1 VGGSGLLSGLP
12 SGTRRWHREAT
23 IIGPYDYFDIDV
35 AERIATVTINR
46 PSARNALTA
55 AMRRDFAA
63 LFEALDES
71 EDVDVVVLTGADPAF
86 CSGVDLKDRLADG
99 TVPPRVEPNPAAVL
113 RTMRLPVIAAVNGAC
128 VTGGLE
134 MALSCSFAIAS
145 DRARF
150 GDTHAKVG
158 ILPGWGLSALLPAAV
173 GLWRARELSFTGRIL
188 DAQDAAAYGLVNRVV
203 PHETLLGEARHAATG
218 VTGCHQG
225 AVRALVSLYESARGL
240 PFGEALQRE
249 RAAADAWRTD
259 PQAAAARFG
268 QLTDRQQKESR

>member
-1 VGGSGLLSGLP
+1 VP
-12 SGTRRWHREAT
+12 QHE
-23 IIGPYDYFDIDV
+23 YFDV
-35 AERIATVTINR
+35 GVGERIATVTINR
-46 PSARNALTA
+46 PEARNALTA
-55 AMRRDFAA
+55 AMRRDFGVLMAA
-63 LFEALDES
+63 LGEDDE
-71 EDVDVVVLTGADPAF
+71 VDVVVLTGADPAF

-113 RTMRLPVIAAVNGAC
+113 RSMPIPVIAAVNGAC

-134 MALSCSFAIAS
+134 MALSCSFVLAS

-173 GLWRARELSFTGRIL
+173 GLSRARELSFTGRL
-188 DAQDAAAYGLVNRVV
+188 VDAQQAAAYGLVNRVV
-203 PHETLLGEARHAATG
+203 SHPMLLSEAREAAAA
-218 VTGCHQG
+218 VAAADQG
-225 AVRALVSLYESARGL
+225 AVRALLALYESARGL

-259 PQAAAARFG
+259 AQAARARFG
-268 QLTDRQQKESR
+268 ALTERGEK

>member
-1 VGGSGLLSGLP
+1 MP
-12 SGTRRWHREAT
+12 QHE
-23 IIGPYDYFDIDV
+23 YFDV
-35 AERIATVTINR
+35 GVGERIATVTINR
-46 PSARNALTA
+46 PEARNALTA
-55 AMRRDFAA
+55 AMRRDFGVLMAA
-63 LFEALDES
+63 LGEDDE
-71 EDVDVVVLTGADPAF
+71 VDVVVLTGADPAF

-113 RTMRLPVIAAVNGAC
+113 RSMPIPVIAAVNGAC

-134 MALSCSFAIAS
+134 MALSCSFVLAS

-173 GLWRARELSFTGRIL
+173 GLWRARELSFTGRL
-188 DAQDAAAYGLVNRVV
+188 VDAQQAAAYGLVNRVV
-203 PHETLLGEARHAATG
+203 SHPMLLSEAREAAAA
-218 VTGCHQG
+218 VAAADQG
-225 AVRALVSLYESARGL
+225 AVRALLALYESARGL

-259 PQAAAARFG
+259 AQAARARFG
-268 QLTDRQQKESR
+268 ALTERGEK

>member
-1 VGGSGLLSGLP
+1 LTELE
-12 SGTRRWHREAT
+12 RE
-23 IIGPYDYFDIDV
+23 YFEVEIR
-35 AERIATVTINR
+35 ERVATVTINR

-55 AMRRDFAA
+55 AMRRDFGV
-63 LFEALDES
+63 LLPTLGGRD
-71 EDVDVVVLTGADPAF
+71 DVDAVILTGADPAF

-113 RTMRLPVIAAVNGAC
+113 RSMAIPVIAAVNGAC

-134 MALSCSFAIAS
+134 MALSCSFVIAS

-173 GLWRARELSFTGRIL
+173 GLWRARELSFTGRLI
-188 DAQDAAAYGLVNRVV
+188 DAHEAVGYGLVNRVV
-203 PHETLLGEARHAATG
+203 PHDGLVAAAQEAASAVAGADR
-218 VTGCHQG
+218 G
-225 AVRALVSLYESARGL
+225 AVGALARLYESARGL
-240 PFGEALQRE
+240 PFGEALQLE

-259 PQAAAARFG
+259 AAATRARFG
-268 QLTDRQQKESR
+268 KLTDRDRT